1 MSAQDSLL
9 FVDTNIFLDFYRAMK
24 SADFRLLGRL
34 ESIHD
39 RIITSGQVEMEFQ
52 KNRQKLMLAS
62 FQKLVLKERPE
73 IPGLFLNTPKGEK
86 LSAALVQVEQS
97 LKVLKESLSGAM
109 KNPKANDPVYKAAND
124 VFAFESEF
132 NLNRAKQERYRIR
145 RLARRRFVLGYPPR
159 KDRDTSIGDAVNWEW
174 IVECAKKSE
183 RSVIIVSRDGD
194 YGLQFAGESYLNEW
208 LRQEFS
214 ERVGRKSHVTLTE
227 SLSSALKQIKVH
239 VTPAEEEA
247 EKNLIQ
253 TGSEQY
259 LWALYA
265 DAARSDAG
273 KNLDELYKSLTEQIR
288 LMTEGPAKRAAELLE
303 AHPPNPDQPK
313 VPKPPVD
320 PKN

>member
-9 FVDTNIFLDFYRAMK
+9 FIDTNIFLDFYRAMK

-34 ESIHD
+34 QAIHD

-52 KNRQKLMLAS
+52 KNRQKLMLVS

-97 LKVLKESLSGAM
+97 LKVLKDSLSGAM
-109 KNPKANDPVYKAAND
+109 KNPTANDPVYKAAND

-132 NLNRAKQERYRIR
+132 NLNRTKPERYR

-174 IVECAKKSE
+174 IVECAKKSG

-239 VTPAEEEA
+239 VTPAEEKAEEKLIEA
-247 EKNLIQ
+247 ASAWRVLPLLTDQLDVLKERIQ
-253 TGSEQY
+253 VLTGEP
-259 LWALYA
+259 
-265 DAARSDAG
+265 ARRAWE
-273 KNLDELYKSLTEQIR
+273 LVERQQRERDEEI
-288 LMTEGPAKRAAELLE
+288 AEVL
-303 AHPPNPDQPK
+303 
-313 VPKPPVD
+313 KPPIN
-320 PKN
+320 PKK